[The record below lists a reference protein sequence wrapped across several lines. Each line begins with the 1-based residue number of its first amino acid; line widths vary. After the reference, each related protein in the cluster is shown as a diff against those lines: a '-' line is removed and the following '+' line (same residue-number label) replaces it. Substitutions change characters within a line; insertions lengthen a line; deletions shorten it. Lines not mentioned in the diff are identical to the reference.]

1 MKEYTCPFCQ
11 AVVDSQD
18 LTCHNCGKLLPVAAS
33 QVETAVQTT
42 LRKRGKPITPEVLT
56 PRLGDYMVEKGY
68 IRIVDLDAALL
79 YQQQQALHGRSVL
92 LGEALVQAGKLTREQ
107 LDQAVTEQIVM
118 LQDALRGSNEMLEQR
133 VQERTVELSEA
144 LDRLTEINGLKN
156 NFISNISHEL
166 RTPLAHMVGYI
177 DLLADGSLGDLT
189 TDQKMAAE
197 VLKRANDRLYALID
211 NLIRFTLIYQN
222 EIAIEPVPLYLE
234 EVISASLK
242 RNQRTA
248 EASNIDLRSEGGIDL
263 PQVNGDAEKLG
274 WVFDSLLDNGI
285 KFNNPGGRVAVH
297 SALKNGLVEVCVVD
311 TGIGIEPEQVS
322 ELFEP
327 FHQLDGSSTRRYGG
341 TGIGLALAYKIVEAH
356 RSVIRVESR
365 PGKGSTFRFNLSLAN
380 RN

>member
-356 RSVIRVESR
+356 RSVIRVESK

>member
-144 LDRLTEINGLKN
+144 LDRLTEINSLKN

>member
-1 MKEYTCPFCQ
+1 
-11 AVVDSQD
+11 
-18 LTCHNCGKLLPVAAS
+18 
-33 QVETAVQTT
+33 
-42 LRKRGKPITPEVLT
+42 
-56 PRLGDYMVEKGY
+56 
-68 IRIVDLDAALL
+68 
-79 YQQQQALHGRSVL
+79 
-92 LGEALVQAGKLTREQ
+92 
-107 LDQAVTEQIVM
+107 
-118 LQDALRGSNEMLEQR
+118 
-133 VQERTVELSEA
+133 
-144 LDRLTEINGLKN
+144 
-156 NFISNISHEL
+156 
-166 RTPLAHMVGYI
+166 MVGYI